1 MCPWVIMGP
10 KSCMF
15 MRMWRSMNQSTQ
27 RLRQKWRRES
37 ALCCMK
43 LLFVFPFT
51 WDMLKYVEVVDTAKF
66 LTSILI
72 RFGQLRSY
80 CNRNNQKHIC
90 SIMLKLV
97 FQIELFVTNNCPS
110 EWHEGTRTSPSSWK
124 RNLIWRWRSSQNNML
139 GKPVIPGCGLAVE
152 FFPTQKNDEFF
163 DYAENFVAGVQ
174 ATQNRQRSRSGMP
187 CLTWALIQ
195 PRQRKD
201 VWVHV
206 WRFWVSQIICVLYG
220 EWYPLDEGNR
230 WNTFSY
236 AQIYRTVYSNLYG
249 GHRHAWMHL
258 YEWGWSAVNDPS
270 FDGSWCVLNWKGSWL
285 GFVVLGSSGVAFAP
299 HAIRHA
305 GLDWIGFW

>member
-206 WRFWVSQIICVLYG
+206 WRFWVSQIICVFV
-220 EWYPLDEGNR
+220 W
-230 WNTFSY
+230 
-236 AQIYRTVYSNLYG
+236 
-249 GHRHAWMHL
+249 WMISI
-258 YEWGWSAVNDPS
+258 GWR
-270 FDGSWCVLNWKGSWL
+270 K
-285 GFVVLGSSGVAFAP
+285 
-299 HAIRHA
+299 
-305 GLDWIGFW
+305 

>member
-1 MCPWVIMGP
+1 
-10 KSCMF
+10 MF
-15 MRMWRSMNQSTQ
+15 N
-27 RLRQKWRRES
+27 
-37 ALCCMK
+37 
-43 LLFVFPFT
+43 
-51 WDMLKYVEVVDTAKF
+51 YVEIGISNWIVCYKQLSKWMTWRYKNVTELMKAKPDLKMKEF
-66 LTSILI
+66 SKQYA
-72 RFGQLRSY
+72 REA
-80 CNRNNQKHIC
+80 CNSGLWTGSRIFSNSK
-90 SIMLKLV
+90 KRWV
-97 FQIELFVTNNCPS
+97 FRL
-110 EWHEGTRTSPSSWK
+110 
-124 RNLIWRWRSSQNNML
+124 
-139 GKPVIPGCGLAVE
+139 
-152 FFPTQKNDEFF
+152 
-163 DYAENFVAGVQ
+163 YAENFVAGVQ

-220 EWYPLDEGNR
+220 EWCPLDVGNR
-230 WNTFSY
+230 WNRFSY
-236 AQIYRTVYSNLYG
+236 AQIDRTVYSNLYG